1 MEITDKVSK
10 KETKELQNSKDN
22 YEVKDLGKKKTAV
35 GLKFGGKQYWYANF
49 AFSKKDAKEKAQTI
63 RSRGYSARV
72 VKGPRR
78 RGKQTWDIYKIDMKK
93 HGTMKK
99 KGRKRKKS

>member
-1 MEITDKVSK
+1 M
-10 KETKELQNSKDN
+10 
-22 YEVKDLGKKKTAV
+22 GKRKTAV

-49 AFSKKDAKEKAQTI
+49 AFSKTDAKEKAQKI

-78 RGKQTWDIYKIDMKK
+78 RGKPTWDVYKIDMKK
-93 HGTMKK
+93 HGRMKR
-99 KGRKRKKS
+99 RKR